1 MAARIAGG
9 ELPGMVTLIARG
21 EDVYVDAIG
30 VTDPSRSL
38 VAIGLTQVSDV
49 LFNGTMTEF
58 AKLAINS

>member
-1 MAARIAGG
+1 
-9 ELPGMVTLIARG
+9 
-21 EDVYVDAIG
+21 VYVDAIG

-38 VAIGLTQVSDV
+38 VAIGLKQVSDV